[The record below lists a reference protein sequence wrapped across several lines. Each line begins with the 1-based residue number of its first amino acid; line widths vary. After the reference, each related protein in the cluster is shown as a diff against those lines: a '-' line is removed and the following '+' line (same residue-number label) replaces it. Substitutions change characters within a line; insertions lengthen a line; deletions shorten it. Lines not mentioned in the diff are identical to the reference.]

1 MHRHLMVGLCLLVA
15 VSVSATPN
23 DDVSAVVREA
33 EQKFADT
40 MARRDLAGF
49 SACLAEEA
57 VFMGGSSAL
66 RGRTAVSNA
75 WEAFFTEPEAPF
87 SWQPEVVQVLDSG
100 TLAFSSGPVL
110 APTGE
115 RIGTFNSVWRLE
127 SDGQWRVV
135 FDKGCPPCASVAAEE
150 PEGHPAGQ

>member
-23 DDVSAVVREA
+23 DDMCARVREA

-40 MARRDLAGF
+40 MARRDQVGF

-66 RGRTAVSNA
+66 RGRTAVTDA
-75 WEAFFTEPEAPF
+75 WEAFFTEAAAPF
-87 SWQPEVVQVLDSG
+87 SWEPEVVQVLDSG
-100 TLAFSSGPVL
+100 SLAFSSGPVF

-127 SDGQWRVV
+127 SDGRWRVV
-135 FDKGCPPCASVAAEE
+135 FDKGCPTCGDASAEE
-150 PEGHPAGQ
+150 PESSPAGQ